1 MLNRV
6 IMLSM
11 LVALIPTWGWI
22 VVLVVVL
29 IILVMLLVVLV
40 TGSTT
45 EALSSDFHY
54 QCDSAI
60 GPESAVVRT
69 AEPVPGG
76 DESRY
81 PTQTPSAAP
90 TTNPYASL
98 TVAPD
103 DKSVSPWQRTCLTAM
118 RAAPYQLPP
127 LRGYNDG
134 SAPECARQLAL
145 GRLQGGGSAQGANGE
160 SGDAAL
166 ARSVIAQ
173 ASAAAVTGRCGAGG
187 TTDQDNDRS
196 AAAAGGGTAQGSF
209 GPGGCAAITGGAEVA
224 TVVTLPAS
232 VAGQA
237 ACGQRVAM
245 AAMSAG
251 DLVFWDFQDNAPTR
265 VGVAVGGT
273 QLVTVDPG
281 TGQPVE
287 QFVPATADVRVKRV
301 LRGVS

>member
-22 VVLVVVL
+22 ILVVVVL
-29 IILVMLLVVLV
+29 IILIMLLVVVV

-60 GPESAVVRT
+60 GPDSAVVRT
-69 AEPVPGG
+69 EQPVPGG

-81 PTQTPSAAP
+81 PTQLPSAAP

-98 TVAPD
+98 TAAPD
-103 DKSVSPWQRTCLTAM
+103 DKSVSAWQRTCLTAM

-127 LRGYNDG
+127 LRSFNNGPA
-134 SAPECARQLAL
+134 SECARQLAL
-145 GRLQGGGSAQGANGE
+145 SKLQGGGSAQNAGGE
-160 SGDAAL
+160 SNDAAL

-173 ASAAAVTGRCGAGG
+173 ASATLVTGRCDTGGATGQDAARSASAAGAGG
-187 TTDQDNDRS
+187 
-196 AAAAGGGTAQGSF
+196 AGFTQ
-209 GPGGCAAITGGAEVA
+209 GGCAAITNANVFP
-224 TVVTLPAS
+224 TVVVLPVS

-237 ACGQRVAM
+237 ACGQRVAVS
-245 AAMSAG
+245 AMSAG
-251 DLVFWDFQDNAPTR
+251 DLVFWDFRDNAPTR
-265 VGVAVGGT
+265 VGVAVGGA
-273 QLVTVDPG
+273 QLVTVEPG
-281 TGQPVE
+281 TGQAVQ
-287 QFVPATADVRVKRV
+287 QFVPANADVRVKRV
-301 LRGVS
+301 LRGAA